1 MKTPAYILHTNF
13 LTVIPV
19 GGIPT
24 TINNNDARFASAL
37 MAIKSKNWAALE
49 EVLTLPKAIAKFTS
63 GKVQVFD
70 NQITFNNK
78 PVHNVVTQRILEFA
92 QENFP
97 FDYLCKFL
105 DKLMENPSERSREQ
119 VYSFMERHK
128 HPITEDG
135 DVLFFKVVT
144 TDLKDCH
151 TKTIDNSLGKIVKI
165 DRKLVDD
172 NPDSAC
178 ATGLHCASWEYCE
191 SFGGDNTTVIV
202 VKVNPKDIVS
212 VPADSNVSKLRVC
225 EYEVVKVIG
234 DKKQVTPFTSNLAEK
249 NVAAKDIAV
258 SKPKDNSK
266 LGADSAWKAHKRGQ
280 TVYYVRSGNNLRV
293 ESVDNK
299 PRSFFRQHKEW
310 YLS

>member
-1 MKTPAYILHTNF
+1 M
-13 LTVIPV
+13 
-19 GGIPT
+19 G
-24 TINNNDARFASAL
+24 
-37 MAIKSKNWAALE
+37 ALE

-105 DKLMENPSERSREQ
+105 EKLMENPSERSREQ
-119 VYSFMERHK
+119 VYSFMERYK
-128 HPITEDG
+128 CPITEDG

-144 TDLKDCH
+144 LGLKDCH
-151 TKTIDNSLGKIVKI
+151 TNTIDNSLGQIVKI

-178 ATGLHCASWEYCE
+178 GSGLHCAEWTYCE
-191 SFGGDNTTVIV
+191 SFGGDNTNVIM
-202 VKVNPKDIVS
+202 VKVNPKNIVS
-212 VPADSNVSKLRVC
+212 VPSDSNVRKLRVC

-234 DKKQVTPFTSNLAEK
+234 DKKQVTPFTSNLADK
-249 NVAAKDIAV
+249 NVAAKDITTNKFN
-258 SKPKDNSK
+258 KPKDNPK

-280 TVYYVRSGNNLRV
+280 TVYSVMSNSNLCADLRV
-293 ESVDNK
+293 KPTDNK
-299 PRSFFRQHKEW
+299 PRSFFRQYKEW
-310 YLS
+310 YLAS